1 MVYFEEDFLN
11 FFKELA
17 ANNNKNWFDENRK
30 RYEIIVREPFKVFV
44 AKVIEEI
51 HQIEL
56 SIDIEPKDAI
66 FRINRD
72 IRFSKDKTPYKLHVG
87 AVISQLG
94 RKDKTNPGIYFELG
108 PEHLGIFAGVW
119 NPDKIQLE
127 KIRRHIGANLKKFE
141 KLAFSPSFLEYYP
154 EGIKGDKNK
163 RLPKDILEIAQKQ
176 ELVFNK
182 QFYYQAFL
190 NPNNIIGN
198 NLLEIIVEHYKRVVP
213 LNNFFREAMEVEL

>member
-17 ANNNKNWFDENRK
+17 ANNNKDWFDENRK
-30 RYEIIVREPFKVFV
+30 RYENIVREPFKVFV
-44 AKVIEEI
+44 ADVIDEI
-51 HQIEL
+51 HKIDSEI
-56 SIDIEPKDAI
+56 SILPKDAI

-87 AVISQLG
+87 AVISQFG

-108 PEHLGIFAGVW
+108 PEHLGIFAGAW
-119 NPDKIQLE
+119 GPDKVQLE
-127 KIRRHIGANLKKFE
+127 KIRRHIGSNLKKFE
-141 KLAFSPSFLEYYP
+141 KLISSPSFLEYFP
-154 EGIKGDKNK
+154 DGIKGDKNK

-176 ELVFNK
+176 ELIFNK

-190 NPNNIIGN
+190 NPEEITKD
-198 NLLEIIVEHYKRVVP
+198 NLLKIILEHYKRVKP
-213 LNNFFREAMEVEL
+213 LNDFFREAMS